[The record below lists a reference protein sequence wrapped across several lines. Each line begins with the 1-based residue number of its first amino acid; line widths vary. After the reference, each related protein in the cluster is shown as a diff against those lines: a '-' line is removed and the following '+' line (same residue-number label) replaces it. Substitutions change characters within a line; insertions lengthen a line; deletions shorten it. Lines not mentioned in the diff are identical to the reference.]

1 MHPALAVEHD
11 SPPIPIQLVMKSD
24 WEGLR
29 PLLPA
34 HVATMAQWSG
44 FDGEAGKRLIV
55 PGGDGNMAQVL
66 FGLGDGSD
74 PRALVA
80 LSATL
85 PAGHYSLSPGSSHIA
100 IETAAALWAEGAY
113 RFTRYLG
120 GGSQA
125 PVLVLP
131 QGWDAEAIS
140 AEAGAADLVR
150 DLVNTPA
157 EDMGPDGLEAAIGD
171 LARQHGAEMTVIT
184 GAELLEHNY
193 PLVHAVGR
201 AGARAPRMIELSWGE
216 EGHPVLAIVGKGVCF
231 DTGGLNLKVGNYMR
245 DMKKDMGGA
254 AHAIGLARLVMDAR
268 LPVRLKLLV
277 PAVENNVSHVS
288 FRPGDVFASRK
299 GLTVEIDN
307 TDAEGRLVLA
317 DALTRA
323 CEHDPDLIIDL
334 ATLTGAAR
342 VALGADLAPFYTDDA
357 DLAAAIDIA
366 GIETS
371 DPVWRMPLWKPY
383 ASELKSTVADLVNS
397 GGPLAGSIT
406 AALFLQQFVDRKAW
420 VHFDIWAWRTARYT
434 RPAGGATCALRAC
447 WQFLRARYGR

>member
-1 MHPALAVEHD
+1 MHPALAADHD
-11 SPPIPIQLVMKSD
+11 SLPINIQLVMKSD

-29 PLLPA
+29 PLLPPNVQA
-34 HVATMAQWSG
+34 MAQWSG
-44 FDGEAGKRLIV
+44 FDGDAGKKLIV
-55 PGGDGNMAQVL
+55 PGADGEMAQVL

-74 PRALVA
+74 PRALIA
-80 LSATL
+80 LSASL
-85 PAGHYSLSPGSSHIA
+85 PAGHYALSPGNSHISL
-100 IETAAALWAEGAY
+100 ETAAALWTEGAY
-113 RFTRYLG
+113 RFNRYLG
-120 GGSQA
+120 EGGKP

-131 QGWDAEAIS
+131 EGGDGPAIS
-140 AEAGAADLVR
+140 AEAAAADLVR

-157 EDMGPDGLEAAIGD
+157 EDMGPDALEAAIRD
-171 LARQHGAEMTVIT
+171 IAAPHGAEVTVTT
-184 GAELLEHNY
+184 GAELLAQGY

-201 AGARAPRMIELSWGE
+201 AGARAPRMIEMSWGQA
-216 EGHPVLAIVGKGVCF
+216 GHPVLAIVGKGVCF

-254 AHAIGLARLVMDAR
+254 AHAIGLARLVMEAG
-268 LPVRLKLLV
+268 LPVQLKLLV
-277 PAVENNVSHVS
+277 PAVENNVSHDS
-288 FRPGDVFASRK
+288 FRPGDVFPSRK

-317 DALTRA
+317 DALARA
-323 CEHDPDLIIDL
+323 CEHDPDLILDY

-357 DLAAAIDIA
+357 DLACAFDIA
-366 GIETS
+366 GFETG

-383 ASELKSTVADLVNS
+383 ASELKSSVADCVNS

-406 AALFLQQFVDRKAW
+406 AALFLQQFVDRKSW

-434 RPAGGATCALRAC
+434 RPAGGATCALRAS